1 MGSPVTC
8 GRSTADLRPLTEM
21 AVPHLDDLAAF
32 VYNTNS
38 VASLRDANRGI
49 LRGLFAISPESVPL
63 DAEALTGGDRR

>member
-1 MGSPVTC
+1 M
-8 GRSTADLRPLTEM
+8 TAT
-21 AVPHLDDLAAF
+21 AVPYLDDLAAF

-63 DAEALTGGDRR
+63 DLRTATGGDRP